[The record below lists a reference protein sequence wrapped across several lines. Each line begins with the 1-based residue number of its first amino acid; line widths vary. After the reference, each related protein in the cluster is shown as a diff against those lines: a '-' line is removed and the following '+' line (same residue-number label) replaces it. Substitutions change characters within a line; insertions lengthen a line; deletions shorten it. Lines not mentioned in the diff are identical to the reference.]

1 MSKITANR
9 VALVAAFLVSLAA
22 GIAGVAKTVPGKT
35 GETILTAAGMLG
47 AVGTSI
53 TFAIGSMK
61 FDATPVGQAVH
72 AQRLGVTVPTL
83 GLVPVAPAPTT
94 PTTPTTPIPTIQA
107 PPPGLAQD
115 PSLQGFGP
123 SSSTPADPEP
133 SDEEAWQAARAP
145 IEEADAS

>member
-1 MSKITANR
+1 MSKVTANR

-72 AQRLGVTVPTL
+72 AQRLGVTVPAL
-83 GLVPVAPAPTT
+83 GLTDVRHKTASAPTRR
-94 PTTPTTPIPTIQA
+94 PVR
-107 PPPGLAQD
+107 LAED
-115 PSLQGFGP
+115 PSLQAFGP
-123 SSSTPADPEP
+123 GNEPAEVEELNPETWADARVPEPADETPA
-133 SDEEAWQAARAP
+133 
-145 IEEADAS
+145 